1 MEGSVVDFS
10 LNLIINEYVQVTSE
24 IFTSYK

>member
-10 LNLIINEYVQVTSE
+10 LNLIIDEYVQVTSE
-24 IFTSYK
+24 IFTS